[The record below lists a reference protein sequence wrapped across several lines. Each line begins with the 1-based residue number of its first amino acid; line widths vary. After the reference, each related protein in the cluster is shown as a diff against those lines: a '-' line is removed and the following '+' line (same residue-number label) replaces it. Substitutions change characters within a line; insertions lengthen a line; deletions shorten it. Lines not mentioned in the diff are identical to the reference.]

1 MTPMIPLPLRI
12 RKKCHESIKGPDYKK
27 NMHKYVKKKIQ
38 KNGISLKRPNVRPKH
53 LIDCLKDPVHYEFLH
68 RFAKDMIREYIQ
80 LDYSHPQPVPI
91 SAENKLG
98 CM

>member
-1 MTPMIPLPLRI
+1 MV
-12 RKKCHESIKGPDYKK
+12 CHESIKGPDYKK

-68 RFAKDMIREYIQ
+68 RFAKAMITNI
-80 LDYSHPQPVPI
+80 YSLMQHSRPFLI
-91 SAENKLG
+91 NFLG
-98 CM
+98 LFEEVKKKMGRM